1 MRLLHTEITPFI
13 NEFLCIQLRDQQ
25 FLQSPYYSQPVF
37 HAHPELELIY
47 IIEGYGTRI
56 IGDTVAPF
64 EAGDMVFIGSNVP
77 HVWLSDEAFYKEN
90 SKLHSKVIVTYFN
103 PNKFK
108 EVFDSVKE
116 FSGIREIIRQAARGI
131 KLSGETR
138 NTIAG
143 KLLPLSSKSGFEK
156 IEGLLQILH
165 LISVSEDK
173 TFIISKEIEDNDSP
187 FSDRLIN
194 VIKFIKQNLQDQISL
209 KQVSEIAC
217 MTEQSFC
224 RFFRNRTGKSFSQ
237 YLLDQRISYAC
248 TLLIQ
253 SDKSISEISNLCG
266 YKSSSHFCK
275 VFKDQISQSPYQY
288 KRNLQRKYEVLF

>member
-1 MRLLHTEITPFI
+1 MRLVHTEITPLV
-13 NEFLCIQLRDQQ
+13 NEYLSVELRDQQ

-47 IIEGYGTRI
+47 ILEGYGRRV
-56 IGDTVAPF
+56 IGDTIEPF

-90 SKLHSKVIVTYFN
+90 TKLHSRLVVAYFN
-103 PNKFK
+103 PDKFK
-108 EVFDSVKE
+108 EVFETVKE
-116 FSGIREIIRQAARGI
+116 FAEINEMIHQAARGI
-131 KLSGETR
+131 QITGGTR
-138 NTIAG
+138 DRIAA
-143 KLLPLSSKSGFEK
+143 KLLSLTEKSGFEK
-156 IEGLLQILH
+156 IDGMLQVLH
-165 LISVSEDK
+165 EISVSEEK
-173 TFIISKEIEDNDSP
+173 SYILSKELDDIGP
-187 FSDRLIN
+187 QFSDRLVK
-194 VIKFIKQNLQDQISL
+194 VIKYIKNNLHSPISL
-209 KQVSEIAC
+209 KQVAAIAC

-253 SDKSISEISNLCG
+253 TDKSISEISDSCG

-275 VFKDQISQSPYQY
+275 VFKDQMHQSPYQY
-288 KRNLQRKYEVLF
+288 KRSLRRWAS